1 MSAMNVILLQLLT
14 LCTLLT
20 IRLVSCGPRADH
32 SDKTSKERIDDAFNS
47 HLTASDGGHDSDFD
61 HEAVLGSRTA
71 AKQFDAMTPIEAKKR
86 LRVLATTG
94 MDANKDGFVDKQEL
108 IEWILQSFKTLAVE
122 DGNERL
128 EEEDLNKDGVV
139 SWDEHLRDTFDIN
152 SNEDEDMLKDEVMAE
167 DKALWIAA
175 DANRDGLLDSEEFAA
190 FNSPEDFESMH
201 STIFEQMMAKR
212 DRNRNGFLE
221 LDEFLSDV
229 NGKPL
234 DPKSEHY
241 IVERDRFKQD
251 YDLDGDNRLNRKEAL
266 LWLIPDNREMAE
278 TEANHLIS
286 ESDDN
291 RDAILSVEEIVAHYD
306 IFVGSDATDFGQN
319 LNDIRLSDEL

>member
-1 MSAMNVILLQLLT
+1 MWPKRVDVLSLFLLWLIPFI
-14 LCTLLT
+14 C
-20 IRLVSCGPRADH
+20 CGPHTYAHKR
-32 SDKTSKERIDDAFNS
+32 SEERTEDAFNS
-47 HLTASDGGHDSDFD
+47 HLTGADGGHDSDFD
-61 HEAVLGSRTA
+61 HEAVLGSKAA
-71 AKQFDAMTPIEAKKR
+71 AKQFDAMTPSESKNR
-86 LRVLATTG
+86 LRALVTTG

-108 IEWILQSFKTLAVE
+108 IEWILRSFRNLAIE

-139 SWDEHLRDTFDIN
+139 SWDEHLRDTFDID
-152 SNEDEDMLKDEVMAE
+152 SNEDEDIAKDEMMAE

-175 DANRDGLLDSEEFAA
+175 DTNNDGVLDSEEFAA
-190 FNSPEDFESMH
+190 FNSPEEFDSMH

-212 DRNRNGFLE
+212 DKNRNGFLE
-221 LDEFLSDV
+221 LHEFLTDN

-241 IVERDRFKQD
+241 IVEKDRFKQD
-251 YDLDGDNRLNRKEAL
+251 YDLNGDNRLDRKEAL

-278 TEANHLIS
+278 SEANHLIS

-291 RDAILSVEEIVAHYD
+291 RDGLLSVEEVVAHHD
-306 IFVGSDATDFGQN
+306 IFVGSEATDFGQN
-319 LNDIRLSDEL
+319 LENLRLSDEL